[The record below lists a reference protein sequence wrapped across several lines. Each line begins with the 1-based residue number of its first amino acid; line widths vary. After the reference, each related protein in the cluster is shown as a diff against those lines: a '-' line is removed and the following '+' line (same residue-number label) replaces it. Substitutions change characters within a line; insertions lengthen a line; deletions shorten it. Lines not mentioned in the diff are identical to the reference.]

1 MHELSWLL
9 IGRYGAE
16 VTNDSSRP
24 EADGLLDVDN
34 ISTVVEARI
43 QSYLFASSNELI
55 ATASLSI
62 DTLMAATC
70 AELFSVTL
78 ASDEELE
85 LLMGLLG
92 IEPLRSISLRPNTEF
107 LALFDYSDKFLPQM
121 NQEDFDVFY
130 EKWLRL
136 THRDSNMDEY
146 GQLLFLQ
153 GRAAS
158 WNQMASRFIL
168 REAPMTSAE

>member
-1 MHELSWLL
+1 
-9 IGRYGAE
+9 
-16 VTNDSSRP
+16 
-24 EADGLLDVDN
+24 
-34 ISTVVEARI
+34 
-43 QSYLFASSNELI
+43 
-55 ATASLSI
+55 
-62 DTLMAATC
+62 MAAAG

-92 IEPLRSISLRPNTEF
+92 IEPLRSILLRPNTEF
-107 LALFDYSDKFLPQM
+107 LALFDYSEKFLPQM

-153 GRAAS
+153 ERAVS

-168 REAPMTSAE
+168 REAPMTLAE

>member
-1 MHELSWLL
+1 MLTD
-9 IGRYGAE
+9 RC
-16 VTNDSSRP
+16 RP
-24 EADGLLDVDN
+24 EADGLLDVDI

-43 QSYLFASSNELI
+43 QTYLFASSNDPS

-62 DTLMAATC
+62 EALMAAAC
-70 AELFSVTL
+70 AEFFSVML
-78 ASDEELE
+78 ASDDELE

-92 IEPLRSISLRPNTEF
+92 IEPLRSISLRSNTEF

-121 NQEDFDVFY
+121 TQEDFDVFY

>member
-1 MHELSWLL
+1 ML
-9 IGRYGAE
+9 IGISTKRIG
-16 VTNDSSRP
+16 NRP
-24 EADGLLDVDN
+24 EADGLLDVDI

-43 QSYLFASSNELI
+43 KSYLFASSNEPST
-55 ATASLSI
+55 TASSSI
-62 DTLMAATC
+62 EALMAAAC

-78 ASDEELE
+78 ASDDELE

-92 IEPLRSISLRPNTEF
+92 IEPLRSIPLRPNTEF
-107 LALFDYSDKFLPQM
+107 LTLFDYSDKFLPQM
-121 NQEDFDVFY
+121 TQDDFDVFY

-168 REAPMTSAE
+168 REAPMTSPE